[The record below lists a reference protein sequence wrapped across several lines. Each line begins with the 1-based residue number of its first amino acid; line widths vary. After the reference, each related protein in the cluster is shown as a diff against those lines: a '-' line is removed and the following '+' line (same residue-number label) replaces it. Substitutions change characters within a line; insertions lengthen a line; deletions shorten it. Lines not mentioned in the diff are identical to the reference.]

1 MKAFKQLGKNVML
14 NGTVHVVLID
24 ALQKRVKKNCE
35 VVRLLDQMEEQG
47 HKLSL
52 ATCRTLLH
60 GFYKAEKN
68 DKATRAKESM
78 VGQGWVIDSISLT
91 NLENEHL
98 NNANFENPRSLLK

>member
-1 MKAFKQLGKNVML
+1 
-14 NGTVHVVLID
+14 
-24 ALQKRVKKNCE
+24 
-35 VVRLLDQMEEQG
+35 MEEQG

-78 VGQGWVIDSISLT
+78 VG
-91 NLENEHL
+91 
-98 NNANFENPRSLLK
+98 